1 MTINGELDLFSHTI
15 NPVLGLLALLLPLTK
30 AHRPYIQRARYY
42 GALVSVVVLAY
53 LWMYFE
59 RRYQWWEHVWG
70 VTFST
75 HTAVHVAILS
85 GLWQLGRRWRV
96 ASVFIGVSYALL
108 MVYRHYHA
116 PSDIAL
122 TTLAILPELILVW
135 WLAHARRSRDLESNA
150 QARPEELPTR

>member
-15 NPVLGLLALLLPLTK
+15 NPFLGLLALLLPLSRG
-30 AHRPYIQRARYY
+30 HRAYIQRTRYY
-42 GALVSVVVLAY
+42 AALVSVVLLAY
-53 LWMYFE
+53 VWMYFE

-85 GLWQLGRRWRV
+85 GLWQFGRRWRV
-96 ASVFIGVSYALL
+96 AAVFIGVAYALL
-108 MVYRHYHA
+108 MIYRHYHA

-122 TTLAILPELILVW
+122 TAIAMLPELILLW
-135 WLAHARRSRDLESNA
+135 WFARARRQPGLRPAGQSRPAE
-150 QARPEELPTR
+150 QRTR

>member
-1 MTINGELDLFSHTI
+1 MTINGELDLFSHAI
-15 NPVLGLLALLLPLTK
+15 NPLLGLLALLLPLSK
-30 AHRPYIQRARYY
+30 SHRANIEKARYY
-42 GALVSVVVLAY
+42 AALLSVVALAY

-85 GLWQLGRRWRV
+85 GLWQFGRRWRV
-96 ASVFIGVSYALL
+96 AVVLIGVSYGVL

-122 TTLAILPELILVW
+122 TATAMLPELMVVW
-135 WLAHARRSRDLESNA
+135 WFARARSSPGLKSSA
-150 QARPEELPTR
+150 QSRPEEPAR